1 MRNKEMRRL
10 PVNLQFFAEGDGA
23 GAEGGDDNGTGG
35 EHVQT
40 FDEILAAGH
49 QAEFDR
55 RVQKAVNTAVTNA
68 QEKWRVMTDDKVSE
82 AEKLAKMTAHEKQEY
97 QQKKKE
103 AELEKRER
111 ALMTNELKAT
121 AKNTLAEKKLPM
133 ELAEVLNYTD
143 AESCNQSILAIEK
156 AFQSAVENA
165 VNERLKG
172 GEPPRKSG
180 TETTALEDEVAKAMS
195 NPW

>member
-1 MRNKEMRRL
+1 MKNKEMRRL

-23 GAEGGDDNGTGG
+23 GAEGGDGSGAGG

-40 FDEILAAGH
+40 FDEILAAGY

-82 AEKLAKMTAHEKQEY
+82 AEKLAKMTAQEKQEY

-103 AELEKRER
+103 AELEARER
-111 ALMTNELKAT
+111 TLVTNELKAT
-121 AKNTLAEKKLPM
+121 AKNTLAEKKLPL
-133 ELAEVLNYTD
+133 ELAEVLNYAD
-143 AESCNQSILAIEK
+143 AESCNQSITAIEK
-156 AFQSAVENA
+156 AFQASVESA

-172 GEPPRKSG
+172 GDTMRKSG